1 MSLVGYLPTTHNA
14 VREGGM
20 DLTSPLHSLIPRLDS
35 AVLEVLAGTESSLS
49 LARPDT
55 NLAALTVRFSI
66 DRT

>member
-1 MSLVGYLPTTHNA
+1 
-14 VREGGM
+14 M

-49 LARPDT
+49 LARPDS
-55 NLAALTVRFSI
+55 NLAAFTVRFSI

>member
-1 MSLVGYLPTTHNA
+1 
-14 VREGGM
+14 M

-35 AVLEVLAGTESSLS
+35 SVLEVLAGTESSLS